1 MFVVQKLID
10 AVRTKSSGWVQT
22 MWPKLSEGKDAK
34 KLTYVK
40 KVDSGGKAFVVGSGI
55 YLD

>member
-1 MFVVQKLID
+1 VIQTLIN
-10 AVRTKSSGWVQT
+10 AVRTKFSGWVQT

-40 KVDSGGKAFVVGSGI
+40 RVDSGGKALVVGSGI